1 MKLIIDIPDNEYRHI
16 KEYYEKNDIV
26 EAIYSY
32 IIYRGTPLDEPF
44 INKSCISEG
53 VCHEDKVKVL
63 DKIRA
68 EIDGIEING
77 QVDEHTS
84 FVRTGDHVKQMAL
97 EIIDKYRKGDTE

>member
-1 MKLIIDIPDNEYRHI
+1 MKLIIDIPNNQYNQICELRLHNRTIYD
-16 KEYYEKNDIV
+16 D
-26 EAIYSY
+26 AIRNGIPFEES
-32 IIYRGTPLDEPF
+32 F
-44 INKSCISEG
+44 INKPCISEG

-84 FVRTGDHVKQMAL
+84 FIRTGEHVKQMAL
-97 EIIDKYRKGDTE
+97 DIIDKYTKGDTE